1 MPDAAGWS
9 GSRVGH
15 SGTRAGASRGSGL
28 SGPTSASGS
37 IWGSS
42 ECTSPRRYRAR
53 RSRRTYSCACTA
65 SSRNGEIDVLRGAEL
80 TWKLAAVAAL
90 VIATPLSA
98 QKRPHLD
105 VMPPAQN
112 AWADDAPW
120 VSSSGLLLDAA
131 MRDLLA
137 NGFPARLHYRL
148 ERWVSGRWF
157 DDLKAAVEWDVVL
170 KYDVLG
176 KKYQAVRVVDRKS
189 QSLGEYAGVDDA
201 ANAVEAAYKV
211 AIPLPKKG
219 QRGYYNLLLDVET
232 LSLTDLDEVQ
242 RWLRGELKPA
252 VSGKKNP
259 GTAVGRGIR
268 TLVVRLLGGEKRH
281 YEARTGTFRP

>member
-1 MPDAAGWS
+1 M
-9 GSRVGH
+9 
-15 SGTRAGASRGSGL
+15 TRALLRL
-28 SGPTSASGS
+28 SLAFVAFAAP
-37 IWGSS
+37 
-42 ECTSPRRYRAR
+42 
-53 RSRRTYSCACTA
+53 
-65 SSRNGEIDVLRGAEL
+65 
-80 TWKLAAVAAL
+80 LAA
-90 VIATPLSA
+90 
-98 QKRPHLD
+98 QKKVQVD
-105 VMPPAQN
+105 VQPPPEN
-112 AWADDAPW
+112 AWTDQSPAVA
-120 VSSSGLLLDAA
+120 SSGLLADPS

-157 DDLKAAVEWDVVL
+157 DDIKAASEWDVIL

-176 KKYQAVRVVDRKS
+176 KKYDVVRVVNKKVEV
-189 QSLGEYAGVDDA
+189 LGTFVAVDDA
-201 ANAVEAAYKV
+201 ENAAEGAYRP

-232 LSLTDLDEVQ
+232 LSLTDLDEVE

-259 GTAVGRGIR
+259 GTAIGRGVR

-281 YEARTGTFRP
+281 YEARTGTFKP

>member
-1 MPDAAGWS
+1 MKAKLFALAVAFAVVTPLGAQKV
-9 GSRVGH
+9 RV
-15 SGTRAGASRGSGL
+15 
-28 SGPTSASGS
+28 
-37 IWGSS
+37 
-42 ECTSPRRYRAR
+42 
-53 RSRRTYSCACTA
+53 
-65 SSRNGEIDVLRGAEL
+65 DVLPP
-80 TWKLAAVAAL
+80 
-90 VIATPLSA
+90 PL
-98 QKRPHLD
+98 
-105 VMPPAQN
+105 N
-112 AWADDAPW
+112 AWADETPS
-120 VSSSGLLLDAA
+120 VSSAGLLSDAS

-148 ERWVSGRWF
+148 ERWASGRWF
-157 DDLKAAVEWDVVL
+157 DDLKAAFEWDVIL

-176 KKYQAVRVVDRKS
+176 KKYQVVRVVNSKS
-189 QSLGEYAGVDDA
+189 ETLGDYPAVDGAEDA
-201 ANAVEAAYKV
+201 AEAPYKV
-211 AIPLPKKG
+211 GISLPKKG

-259 GTAVGRGIR
+259 GTAVGRGLR